1 MTAYLRFYDNLYF
14 NEDIQKTTFG
24 CFKIRMARAGI
35 VSPGDCEESRF
46 NCIWLCKNTAVG
58 MKNNQ
63 QKEECIDSINL
74 YFLNNALQYCY
85 DSLHIISYFISEWKK
100 SLKISYSRLKL

>member
-46 NCIWLCKNTAVG
+46 NCI
-58 MKNNQ
+58 
-63 QKEECIDSINL
+63 
-74 YFLNNALQYCY
+74 
-85 DSLHIISYFISEWKK
+85 
-100 SLKISYSRLKL
+100 